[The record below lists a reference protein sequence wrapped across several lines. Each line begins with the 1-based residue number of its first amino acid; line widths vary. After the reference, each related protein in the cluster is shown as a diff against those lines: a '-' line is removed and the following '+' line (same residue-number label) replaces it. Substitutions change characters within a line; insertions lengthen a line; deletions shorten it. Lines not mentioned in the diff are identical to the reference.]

1 VIKLKRITL
10 IFTGLGINN
19 INQADVLIYDLN
31 NNLIMNKKTYNGC
44 LKVCLDEKN
53 FYKIKAISCYETI
66 NKTFYTN
73 QDIIMFNF
81 PNSLVSNPISNLK
94 TFYLTDYNYPD
105 LKILKGTIILG

>member
-1 VIKLKRITL
+1 MKRITL
-10 IFTGLGINN
+10 HFTGLGIKD

-73 QDIIMFNF
+73 QDIIVFNYS
-81 PNSLVSNPISNLK
+81 NSLVSNSSNLK
-94 TFYLTDYNYPD
+94 TFYLTDYNYPN
-105 LKILKGTIILG
+105 IPIMKGTIILG